1 MIAIK
6 NIAILRPIIVYNAK
20 EDKNYISKKGVMIVE
35 YIDKTRRELDLL
47 NNIDLTDITD
57 YEYKIYKKT
66 RIKYLFKGV
75 E

>member
-66 RIKYLFKGV
+66 RIKWIFKGRD
-75 E
+75 